1 MNLVEVHSGTKAA
14 LRLSEG
20 LDAHTILRRG
30 AILRKIHNYHHTTA
44 INKFLDENG
53 NYKKCP
59 LCKIRPINRLRCLS
73 YSWTNPE
80 QGPVEVHGILGLCLT
95 CHTFIVTNRET
106 LLPEDQH
113 RKSKCKP
120 KSKLNPRYNTG
131 RRDYGE

>member
-30 AILRKIHNYHHTTA
+30 AILRKIHNDHHSTA
-44 INKFLDENG
+44 INKLLDENG

-59 LCKIRPINRLRCLS
+59 LCKIRPINRLRCLN
-73 YSWTNPE
+73 YYIPTLDE
-80 QGPVEVHGILGLCLT
+80 VVEVHGILGLCLT

-106 LLPEDQH
+106 PLPEDRD

-131 RRDYGE
+131 SRDYGE